1 MAAKN
6 PVLADLSS
14 LTPDQRNARRRTERS
29 HASLEK
35 SLERFGAARSIVI
48 DEDGRIL
55 AGNGTFEAAGA
66 IGIDKVLVV
75 ETDGDTLVAVQRKGL
90 SEAEKVEL
98 ALRDN
103 RASDLSVFD
112 PETMVELVEAHPEVE
127 IGDLWTEVEW
137 KELTVGVVDP
147 PDDDPGDPTTSL
159 DPDALVLKLTFTDH
173 EEKMAFIDSL
183 SRASGALP
191 DLSTPEQ
198 KIKYVLDQFIARNF

>member
-1 MAAKN
+1 MTPKN

-29 HASLEK
+29 HTSLEK
-35 SLERFGAARSIVI
+35 SLSRFGAARSIVI

-75 ETDGDTLVAVQRKGL
+75 DSDGDTLVAVRRSGL

-103 RASDLSVFD
+103 RTSDLSVFD
-112 PETMVELVEAHPEVE
+112 PDTMVELVEAHPEVD
-127 IGDLWTEVEW
+127 ITDLWTEIEW
-137 KELTVGVVDP
+137 KDLTVGVAE
-147 PDDDPGDPTTSL
+147 PDEGEGDDPTESL
-159 DPDALVLKLTFTDH
+159 DPDALVLKLTFPDH
-173 EEKMAFIDSL
+173 EEKMRFIDAL
-183 SRASGALP
+183 ARATALIP
-191 DLSTPEQ
+191 DISTAEGR
-198 KIKYVLDQFIARNF
+198 LLHALEHFIARNA

>member
-6 PVLADLSS
+6 PVLADLST

-75 ETDGDTLVAVQRKGL
+75 DSDGDTLVAVRRSGL
-90 SEAEKVEL
+90 SEAEKIEL

-103 RASDLSVFD
+103 RTSDLSVFD
-112 PETMVELVEAHPEVE
+112 PGTMVELVEAHPEVD
-127 IGDLWTEVEW
+127 ITDLWTEVEW
-137 KELTVGVVDP
+137 KELTVGA
-147 PDDDPGDPTTSL
+147 PDDDDDQGDDPTQSL
-159 DPDALVLKLTFTDH
+159 DPDALTLKLSFEDH
-173 EEKMAFIDSL
+173 DGKMRFIDAL
-183 SRASGALP
+183 SRAGGLMSSISSAEGQLLHAL
-191 DLSTPEQ
+191 EH
-198 KIKYVLDQFIARNF
+198 FIARNA